1 MVGRWRCLTRR
12 LVAELL
18 GLDPPRFVHGLLDH
32 QSPLLLALLTALSES
47 GRAATAAG
55 KHPVQPTLR
64 RSARLLTEKC
74 NPERAVVAH
83 RQFGHQTISLS
94 SALSCSKLTTC
105 DTSVRLFICTCSG
118 TCAQTQGARLSN
130 DGSGDSGRSGAQAET
145 YEEDEPPRP
154 RALLDHI
161 HRRKQCMTRERCET
175 QNRQDDGFARDKSK
189 RIWSDIGICR
199 LR

>member
-47 GRAATAAG
+47 GRAAAAAG

-83 RQFGHQTISLS
+83 RQFGHQTISLC

-118 TCAQTQGARLSN
+118 TCAQTKRATLSN

-154 RALLDHI
+154 HALLDHI
-161 HRRKQCMTRERCET
+161 HRRPQCMTRERCADPEPS
-175 QNRQDDGFARDKSK
+175 G
-189 RIWSDIGICR
+189 
-199 LR
+199 